1 MTVIFT
7 VCWTCSRANS
17 SVFLSAPRGHY
28 FFTCWQS
35 TGPWVSKTWVGAE
48 PSTLTPI
55 SGVPLWYNLSQLPF
69 SWEDDSQLFSRAD
82 LGHNLDVCFNIL
94 LLAFFISPPRFFPL
108 PALASSSL
116 LLVPMT
122 PPPPSALVLRRTLEG
137 LYFLDSARRGSSASR
152 FAFLLINSSRAIKLR
167 KGQQQ
172 LSVILLGRCLDF
184 SLGG

>member
-122 PPPPSALVLRRTLEG
+122 PPPAPPPLSYAGPWKACTSWILPGGGAVPLDLPSSWLTPPG
-137 LYFLDSARRGSSASR
+137 L
-152 FAFLLINSSRAIKLR
+152 
-167 KGQQQ
+167 
-172 LSVILLGRCLDF
+172 
-184 SLGG
+184 